1 MGPQQ
6 AGGVPSDRPDAD
18 TDEAPGEALEDGT
31 LMIRLHVRVPKALLR
46 DIKMIAAR
54 SNLTVSGIV
63 CGECLVEYRRNHAD
77 G

>member
-1 MGPQQ
+1 M
-6 AGGVPSDRPDAD
+6 
-18 TDEAPGEALEDGT
+18 T
-31 LMIRLHVRVPKALLR
+31 RLHVRVPKALLR

-63 CGECLVEYRRNHAD
+63 RKCLVEYRRNHAD

>member
-1 MGPQQ
+1 MSSQLSHL
-6 AGGVPSDRPDAD
+6 PSDRPDAES
-18 TDEAPGEALEDGT
+18 DEAPGEALQDEAGMT
-31 LMIRLHVRVPKALLR
+31 RLHVQVPKALLR

-63 CGECLVEYRRNHAD
+63 RECLVEYRRNHAD